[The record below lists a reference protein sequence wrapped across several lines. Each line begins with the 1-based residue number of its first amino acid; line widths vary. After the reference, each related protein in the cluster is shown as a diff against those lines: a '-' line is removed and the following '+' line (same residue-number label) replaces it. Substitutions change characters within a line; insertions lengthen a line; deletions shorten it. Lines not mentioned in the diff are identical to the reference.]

1 MNFRNSMVRLFM
13 MNKRLYKKP
22 AFVTALLLIIVM
34 TVIILFS
41 SNDGGRV
48 VSITLCAENSNDTVA
63 TDIIKEL
70 TSEKSVVK
78 FSTASSKEQAY
89 SNVENGIS
97 DACWIFADNTEKG
110 MKEYVEDGSFKKPF
124 VQIYQQ
130 EDSAFLM
137 LAREKLYAKL
147 YPYLAYDLYSD
158 FMSNNYSEDN
168 EQLKERYYNASDIKD
183 DIMDIS
189 FLNSDTKVEETNFL
203 VTPLRGVLAMF
214 VMLTSLASVMY
225 FMNDKKRGALAWINP
240 NRHIFV
246 EGEYIAV
253 SAINTAVFALVAL
266 GISGVFTSF
275 GKELLLMLLY
285 VIMSIGFSILIGE
298 ICGRVQV
305 IGSVLPGLMLI
316 MLAVCPVF
324 VVLPGNA
331 LQYVFPPFYYLNALY
346 DSRYILYMLIYIG
359 AVCASGFV
367 INRIKTGNR

>member
-1 MNFRNSMVRLFM
+1 M

-137 LAREKLYAKL
+137 LLREKLYAKL

-158 FMSNNYSEDN
+158 FMINNYGDDN
-168 EQLKERYYNASDIKD
+168 EQLKERYYNAS
-183 DIMDIS
+183 
-189 FLNSDTKVEETNFL
+189 
-203 VTPLRGVLAMF
+203 
-214 VMLTSLASVMY
+214 
-225 FMNDKKRGALAWINP
+225 
-240 NRHIFV
+240 
-246 EGEYIAV
+246 
-253 SAINTAVFALVAL
+253 
-266 GISGVFTSF
+266 
-275 GKELLLMLLY
+275 
-285 VIMSIGFSILIGE
+285 E
-298 ICGRVQV
+298 I
-305 IGSVLPGLMLI
+305 
-316 MLAVCPVF
+316 
-324 VVLPGNA
+324 
-331 LQYVFPPFYYLNALY
+331 
-346 DSRYILYMLIYIG
+346 
-359 AVCASGFV
+359 
-367 INRIKTGNR
+367 